1 MKKVL
6 IFVLS
11 FAALLLANAV
21 YSQNQPFSFK
31 HSELLSEIDN
41 VNVAAPDM
49 ALVMN
54 EDASDEKNG
63 EMYKVARI
71 LDVNM
76 NMDNC
81 GTTDVLADGT
91 KVWRVRIAC
100 EGAKALKVM
109 CSEFYIPNGAEL
121 FLYNENRQ
129 QLVSV
134 NSKDNPKYGT
144 YYSPKMIQGSAL
156 YMEYVQP
163 ASVMESPVLNI
174 DGLCYFYRGVDAF
187 VGYYA
192 QKRETGFGE
201 SDACE
206 ININCPLG
214 NDWQVQKKGVAEI
227 FVIVGWFCG

>member
-71 LDVNM
+71 IDLNM

-91 KVWRVRIAC
+91 KVWRVRIVS

-109 CSEFYIPNGAEL
+109 CPEFYIPNGADL
-121 FLYNENRQ
+121 YLYNENRQ
-129 QLVSV
+129 QVVEVDAS
-134 NSKDNPKYGT
+134 NNPKFGT
-144 YYSPKMIQGSAL
+144 YYSPKMIQGDAL

-163 ASVMESPVLNI
+163 ASVVGTPVINM

-187 VGYYA
+187 VG
-192 QKRETGFGE
+192 
-201 SDACE
+201 
-206 ININCPLG
+206 
-214 NDWQVQKKGVAEI
+214 
-227 FVIVGWFCG
+227 